1 MSGTS
6 CFKNFQTY
14 TDIVKHGTLNT
25 TFKNVQ
31 KFIPFQQ
38 LEDQFGIWC
47 NTWFYQISV
56 STMEKKS
63 ADFEWFLTMSLPETM
78 VNWKKGF
85 TEINKK

>member
-38 LEDQFGIWC
+38 LEDQFGI
-47 NTWFYQISV
+47 
-56 STMEKKS
+56 
-63 ADFEWFLTMSLPETM
+63 
-78 VNWKKGF
+78 
-85 TEINKK
+85 